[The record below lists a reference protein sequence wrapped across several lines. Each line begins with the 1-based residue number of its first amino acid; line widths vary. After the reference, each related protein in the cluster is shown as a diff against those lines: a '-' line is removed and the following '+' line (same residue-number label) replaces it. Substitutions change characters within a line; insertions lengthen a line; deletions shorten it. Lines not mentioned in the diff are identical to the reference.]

1 MASLMSLANELPT
14 SDGFEES
21 VAAGATDFKLVND

>member
-1 MASLMSLANELPT
+1 MASLMSLANELTT

-21 VAAGATDFKLVND
+21 AASGATDFKLVID